1 MYDGVPHQ
9 AGCCGG
15 SQILTCSSRRKAQR
29 FRWGAKCV
37 VVTRDACV
45 RAGGIIYPLIGGI
58 EAAAQ
63 GREIRC
69 PQGMRLAISRAG
81 FNKSLKLCNLVKQQ
95 MSGRPFLDT
104 AHMHPFAI

>member
-1 MYDGVPHQ
+1 M
-9 AGCCGG
+9 
-15 SQILTCSSRRKAQR
+15 
-29 FRWGAKCV
+29 
-37 VVTRDACV
+37 VVTGDACV
-45 RAGGIIYPLIGGI
+45 LAGGIIYPLIGGI

-69 PQGMRLAISRAG
+69 PQGMGLAISRAG